1 MPVSPPPGWPGA
13 SPQPA
18 RIPSGFS
25 ALDEA
30 LGGGWPAGVLTEILV
45 PAACSGELSLLS
57 PALAWLTGSAEPRW
71 VMFIAPPRIPYAP
84 GLAGQGLV
92 PGRVLAVRIDQP
104 AAALWAMGEALG
116 SGACAGVITW
126 AGSAGATAL
135 KKLHLLAG
143 RRQALSVLIRAA
155 HFRRERSPARLRLCL
170 QQRAPRHLQLEIFRN
185 ARLPPATVIL
195 ERKT

>member
-1 MPVSPPPGWPGA
+1 MPVSLPPGWPGA
-13 SPQPA
+13 RAQPA
-18 RIPSGFS
+18 RIPTGFS

-45 PAACSGELSLLS
+45 PAACSGELGLMS
-57 PALAWLTGSAEPRW
+57 PALAWLTGSAQPRW

-84 GLAGQGLV
+84 GLARQGLV
-92 PGRVLAVRIDQP
+92 PGRVLAVRISQP

-126 AGSAGATAL
+126 AGSAGGTAL
-135 KKLHLLAG
+135 RRLHLLAG
-143 RRQALSVLIRAA
+143 RRQAWAVLVRAA
-155 HFRRERSPARLRLCL
+155 RFRRERSPARLRLSL

-185 ARLPPATVIL
+185 AWLPPATVLL
-195 ERKT
+195 EQQT